1 MKLIEKPANF
11 ISEVNQEM
19 SKVSWPTAEEL
30 KESTL
35 IVIVLSIAFAIFIFL
50 SDTILSKLLKF
61 IFSL

>member
-19 SKVSWPTAEEL
+19 SKVSWPTSEEL

-35 IVIVLSIAFAIFIFL
+35 IVIVLSIAFAIFIFI

-61 IFSL
+61 IF